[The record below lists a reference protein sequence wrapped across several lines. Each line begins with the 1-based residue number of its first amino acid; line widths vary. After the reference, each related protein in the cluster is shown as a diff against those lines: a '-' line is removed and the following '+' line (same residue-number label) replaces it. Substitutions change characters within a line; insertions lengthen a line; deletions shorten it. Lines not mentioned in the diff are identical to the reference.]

1 MYYHKHECS
10 HRTDYMPLMI
20 GYNFNVDIAML
31 AFVPG
36 NFMATVALWDKQ
48 CCPHLQ

>member
-1 MYYHKHECS
+1 
-10 HRTDYMPLMI
+10 MI

-48 CCPHLQ
+48 CCPHLQQILYKQHVYM